1 MRYKIIGNDNK
12 MKKVRIKELA
22 LKFKANL
29 FIAKVRDKINSDK
42 KAKENNDGFTRDN
55 STDFRN

>member
-1 MRYKIIGNDNK
+1 